1 MFIAIRK
8 RLQEREE
15 GFTLIE
21 LLVVVIIIGILA
33 AIAVPT
39 FLNQRTKAGDSVA
52 RSDIRNAAI
61 AAETV
66 FTETGSYP
74 ADLAA
79 LVAPLSAPGNGGF
92 KKSESVTFAYFGS
105 GATYCM
111 SAVGDPSTQ
120 VYRKLHS
127 NGSAVT
133 AAAACTTAAG

>member
-74 ADLAA
+74 ATVELLGTAG
-79 LVAPLSAPGNGGF
+79 SF

-111 SAVGDPSTQ
+111 SAIGAPSTQ

-127 NGSAVT
+127 EGSGVT
-133 AAAACTTAAG
+133 AAAACTTATS

>member
-74 ADLAA
+74 ATVDLLGTA
-79 LVAPLSAPGNGGF
+79 GGF
-92 KKSESVTFAYFGS
+92 KKSEGVAFDYFSS
-105 GATYCM
+105 GAAYCM
-111 SAVGDPSTQ
+111 SAVGAPSTQ
-120 VYRKLHS
+120 VYKKLHS

-133 AAAACTTAAG
+133 APAACATATS